1 MDPCVLIYTYTP
13 IHTRAHRIFPSPLIS
28 WAMLPWRCLSLF
40 HNNEWHTWN
49 SFRQDHSYPHLHC
62 QAMSYPHVHMHTHT
76 QEHTRTEPRH
86 FAGLTDFL
94 WAIVSASR
102 WWYPGPILEI
112 HCAQTFLPHFLSFST
127 LSPSFLSCYY
137 PFPSS
142 STTDMYFSSVLFFG
156 SKCQSLLLFFA
167 LLSVSSFFLLFCPE
181 VPCVT
186 PEDVSPKTVFT
197 LWKQRPDT
205 NTWLLNWKPA
215 IMACFWSLPFSL
227 PFWFFHTCN

>member
-62 QAMSYPHVHMHTHT
+62 QAMSYPHVHTHTHT

-102 WWYPGPILEI
+102 WWYPGDPLRSNFPPPFPLLLHSFSLVSFLLLPLPILLYNR
-112 HCAQTFLPHFLSFST
+112 HVLFQCT
-127 LSPSFLSCYY
+127 LLWQQMSIA
-137 PFPSS
+137 PFVFCPPVCVLL
-142 STTDMYFSSVLFFG
+142 FSSVL
-156 SKCQSLLLFFA
+156 SR
-167 LLSVSSFFLLFCPE
+167 
-181 VPCVT
+181 
-186 PEDVSPKTVFT
+186 SP
-197 LWKQRPDT
+197 LCYPWGCESQD
-205 NTWLLNWKPA
+205 
-215 IMACFWSLPFSL
+215 C
-227 PFWFFHTCN
+227 FHTVKTEARHKHLTPKLKASYHGMFLKSALFSAFLIFPHL